1 MSTILSARM
10 VKLKKCNF
18 LDCLEATKKLL
29 EIEYFDYLILRFLK
43 VERSLSK
50 HFMLCLFAI
59 NMISLNGLNLL

>member
-1 MSTILSARM
+1 M

-43 VERSLSK
+43 E
-50 HFMLCLFAI
+50 AYP
-59 NMISLNGLNLL
+59 NISCYVFLQ